1 MKLAVWTSLIL
12 LSLFSL
18 KENNTKKAINS
29 DEQAAG
35 FAVIELF
42 TSEGCSSC
50 PPADEALAQINAE
63 FGTNVFALSF
73 HVDYW
78 DYLGWKDEFSNP
90 MYSQRQQQYAS
101 VFKLESIYTPQ
112 VIVNGQKEFVG
123 SDKTLL
129 NKTITESL
137 KATQNK
143 EINIK
148 ASSDEHKNV
157 IVNYETTADDKM
169 VLNIAFVQ
177 LHAGCAPVGEPL
189 VVKSRG
195 PSARERP
202 DVAAARTR
210 DFERAVERRS
220 FVGLDGTIGHA
231 HPRRVSA
238 KRHENRMERAGQQA
252 RAAILRR
259 GRLNLSLVADCQ
271 PSGG

>member
-1 MKLAVWTSLIL
+1 MTMKLAVWTSLTL

-18 KENNTKKAINS
+18 KENNTNKDINS

-177 LHAGCAPVGEPL
+177 LHAGSDVKRGENKGRKL
-189 VVKSRG
+189 KHVNVVREFKCISLSTSG
-195 PSARERP
+195 NGSAQFAIPPGFSKNDYKVIAYLQDKNSLQITGARE
-202 DVAAARTR
+202 
-210 DFERAVERRS
+210 
-220 FVGLDGTIGHA
+220 
-231 HPRRVSA
+231 VSL
-238 KRHENRMERAGQQA
+238 K
-252 RAAILRR
+252 
-259 GRLNLSLVADCQ
+259 
-271 PSGG
+271 